1 MNQDLNFCFRSANIS
16 GGSITV
22 RADHEV
28 KVSGVLNV
36 TQMVTPSII
45 TEQIS
50 SASCKSPLKL
60 SETEVSSIN
69 PNGGQLVIG
78 GPVVFQN
85 NLSIGNVKCGNCE
98 SMVTFSFNERNG
110 PNGPNEP
117 TGDRTSLCLKCIND
131 VVIHHQAHQNW
142 LETNGDPLT
151 SLRLEIAKLRQEV
164 VDLKSKMK

>member
-1 MNQDLNFCFRSANIS
+1 MSQDLNFCFRSANIS
-16 GGSITV
+16 SGSINV
-22 RADHEV
+22 KADHEV

-36 TQMVTPSII
+36 TQMAITPSII

-50 SASCKSPLKL
+50 SGRSPLKL

-85 NLSIGNVKCGNCE
+85 GLSIGNVKCDNCE
-98 SMVTFSFNERNG
+98 SKVTFTSHG
-110 PNGPNEP
+110 P
-117 TGDRTSLCLKCIND
+117 TGPTNDTTSSLCLKCISD

-164 VDLKSKMK
+164 ADLKMK

>member
-16 GGSITV
+16 GCSITV
-22 RADHEV
+22 KADHEV

-36 TQMVTPSII
+36 TQTAITPSII

-50 SASCKSPLKL
+50 SPSCKSPLKL

-85 NLSIGNVKCGNCE
+85 GLSISNVKCGNCE
-98 SMVTFSFNERNG
+98 SMVTITLSEL
-110 PNGPNEP
+110 
-117 TGDRTSLCLKCIND
+117 TGDKTSLCLKCIND

>member
-1 MNQDLNFCFRSANIS
+1 MNQDVNFRFRSANIS
-16 GGSITV
+16 GGSINV
-22 RADHEV
+22 KADHEV

-36 TQMVTPSII
+36 TQMAITPSII

-50 SASCKSPLKL
+50 SPSCKSPLKL

-69 PNGGQLVIG
+69 PKGGQLVIG

-85 NLSIGNVKCGNCE
+85 SLSIGNVKCCNCE
-98 SMVTFSFNERNG
+98 SKVTFAFSESNK
-110 PNGPNEP
+110 P
-117 TGDRTSLCLKCIND
+117 TNDTISLCLKCIND

-164 VDLKSKMK
+164 SELKSKMK

>member
-1 MNQDLNFCFRSANIS
+1 MNQDLNFCFRSAYIS
-16 GGSITV
+16 GGSINV
-22 RADHEV
+22 KADHEV

-36 TQMVTPSII
+36 TQTAITPSII

-50 SASCKSPLKL
+50 SPSCKSPLKL

-85 NLSIGNVKCGNCE
+85 GLSISNVKCGNCE
-98 SMVTFSFNERNG
+98 SMVTITLSERNG
-110 PNGPNEP
+110 PTGPTDN
-117 TGDRTSLCLKCIND
+117 TISLCLKCIND

>member
-36 TQMVTPSII
+36 TQTAITPSII

-50 SASCKSPLKL
+50 SPSCKSPLKL

-85 NLSIGNVKCGNCE
+85 GLSISNVKCGNCE
-98 SMVTFSFNERNG
+98 SMVTITLSEL
-110 PNGPNEP
+110 
-117 TGDRTSLCLKCIND
+117 TGDKTSLCLKCIND
-131 VVIHHQAHQNW
+131 VVIHHQAYQNW